1 MASVCSRATGFP
13 GARRPSTCTLL
24 ARMSRTNLS
33 PGTPRMKRIAFTLA
47 VAATAVAAHAE
58 PAIVYDA
65 GGKFDKS
72 FNEAAYNGI
81 ERFKKETGTGYLDFE
96 ISNDTQREQ
105 ALRRMAQ
112 KGADPVI

>member
-1 MASVCSRATGFP
+1 MKPALLPAFP
-13 GARRPSTCTLL
+13 AL
-24 ARMSRTNLS
+24 A
-33 PGTPRMKRIAFTLA
+33 
-47 VAATAVAAHAE
+47 AAAAAAAQ

-81 ERFKKETGTGYLDFE
+81 ERFKKETGTAYLDFE

-112 KGADPVI
+112 KGADPIIAVGFGHASALENVAKEVRKSHFAI